1 MYDFIII
8 GAGASGMVAAI
19 SLAQSGKRVC
29 LIEYQSRGGKKIL
42 ASGNGHCNI
51 ANVNV
56 SSKHYK
62 ANNTELLRNLLNSC
76 SPQKIV
82 EFFDDLGL
90 EIVAKA
96 DGKMYPKSNQ
106 ASSVLALLEARV
118 KKLKIDTFYNAKDLK
133 IKKGFSITF
142 NSNSIKSKNLI
153 IATGSEAAPQL
164 GSTNFGLEVAK
175 SFGHS
180 IIKPLPALV
189 PLTSKDSICKVL
201 NGLKLDVNARLFIN
215 NQEKTSINGDILFR
229 DYGVSGLAILD
240 ISLEAIRHID
250 NKQDVKISID
260 FFKELNKKELLD
272 YLKSKINKQ
281 RALSV
286 NLWLGG
292 FLHTK
297 LANFLAKELNLE
309 HLSEDRLNT
318 KLLKELT
325 NKLKNYTISI
335 DGIREFKYAEV
346 ALGGVNSQEINPK
359 TFESKKQKGLFFIG
373 EVLDVVGNR
382 GGYNFYFAWCSG
394 MKVGLF

>member
-1 MYDFIII
+1 
-8 GAGASGMVAAI
+8 VAAI

>member
-1 MYDFIII
+1 
-8 GAGASGMVAAI
+8 
-19 SLAQSGKRVC
+19 
-29 LIEYQSRGGKKIL
+29 
-42 ASGNGHCNI
+42 
-51 ANVNV
+51 
-56 SSKHYK
+56 
-62 ANNTELLRNLLNSC
+62 
-76 SPQKIV
+76 
-82 EFFDDLGL
+82 
-90 EIVAKA
+90 
-96 DGKMYPKSNQ
+96 MYPKSNQ

-286 NLWLGG
+286 NLWLSG